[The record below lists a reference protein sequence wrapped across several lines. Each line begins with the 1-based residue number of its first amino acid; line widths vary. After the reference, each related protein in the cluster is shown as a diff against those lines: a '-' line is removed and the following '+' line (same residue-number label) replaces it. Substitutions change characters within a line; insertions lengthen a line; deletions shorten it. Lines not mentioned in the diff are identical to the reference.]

1 MSRSPVSPPY
11 PDKHPLLPSPVE
23 ASAGDHAPGAPAPR
37 RYHHGDL
44 ASALLDAGEAE
55 LADKGI
61 EAFSLRGVAKR
72 AGVSHAA
79 PAHHFRDVNGL
90 LTAIAACGFERFV
103 ARQEDFRRRAPDT
116 PRARLVA
123 SGVGYVVFAQEHPA
137 LFRLMFGSSRPDF
150 ADAALGCAAA
160 AAHAD
165 LVRHVA
171 AVTGRDPAAQPDP
184 RGMADV
190 ACVWALAHGLAD
202 LLVAGRLDAVA
213 ALPAQQR
220 LETIAALVSRIV
232 PVGEAP
238 ATGSNDKGLAD
249 GAGI

>member
-1 MSRSPVSPPY
+1 M
-11 PDKHPLLPSPVE
+11 
-23 ASAGDHAPGAPAPR
+23 
-37 RYHHGDL
+37 
-44 ASALLDAGEAE
+44 
-55 LADKGI
+55 
-61 EAFSLRGVAKR
+61 AKR

-90 LTAIAACGFERFV
+90 LTAIAARGFERFV
-103 ARQEDFRRRAPDT
+103 ARQEDFRRQAPDT

-150 ADAALGCAAA
+150 ADAGLGSAAA

-165 LVRHVA
+165 RARHVA
-171 AVTGRDPAAQPDP
+171 AFTGRDPAAQPDP
-184 RGMADV
+184 QAMADV

-202 LLVAGRLDAVA
+202 LLVAGRLAAVA

-220 LETIAALVSRIV
+220 LETIAALLGRIV
-232 PVGEAP
+232 PAGEAP
-238 ATGSNDKGLAD
+238 YGGLQGQGPGRRRWRLKGTRQQQVRGARVEAHCIGRLSLSDQGSEDRDRAIFAL
-249 GAGI
+249 